1 MCQELGYASSG
12 AAGAPVIYHAL
23 WFPKTKK
30 GKGIKMT
37 RESFPVFVITLKFTE
52 IKWDAEASLKIP
64 SLLFKEDFAV
74 KSLFCQNPT
83 F

>member
-23 WFPKTKK
+23 RFKDKKRKRNTKR
-30 GKGIKMT
+30 KMT

-64 SLLFKEDFAV
+64 SLLFKEDFD
-74 KSLFCQNPT
+74 
-83 F
+83 